1 MPVEQS
7 FAYGTV
13 AAYAL
18 LAVLWG
24 AILVL
29 YLRYRRVA
37 RAEDPLI
44 ALLLAVLA
52 LDAFKSLIESVYFGI
67 VWTANYGIGFEALR
81 EPLSHP
87 VPLTLTKVLNVF
99 VAATVLTVL
108 VRRWLPAELAQRRAQ
123 REERE
128 RMLRQHLEAQKL
140 ESLGLLAGGIAHDF
154 NNLLWT
160 VSANAE
166 LAAEA
171 LPEDSPAQP
180 RLTAVKAAAQ
190 RGAALTR
197 QLLVYA
203 GKQETAAVPLDLG
216 QLVTD
221 IGDLL
226 RVSIPRSIDLAVVV
240 EPDLPEVRGEAAQL
254 QQVVLNLLTNAAD
267 AIGAGSGSIAVS
279 VTGRRLDRDQ
289 LTGFQG
295 DDLAAGEY
303 VVLEV
308 ADTGCG
314 MDEATRERIF
324 DPFFSTKGSGRG
336 LGLAALAGILRAH
349 AAGIAI
355 DTAPGRGTRFQIALP
370 ALVRRARTGHTP
382 PLRVLPRGAGV
393 ALVVGE
399 DEAARQRLAELLGDV
414 GFEVV
419 DAASVAEAL
428 EAAESV
434 GAALALSVIDWDLPD
449 GTGLKLAR
457 LLHQGAP
464 TLPQM
469 LMTDTDLAERR
480 TAAAPALLLPKPIR
494 SDDLYA
500 ALVRLG
506 FTT

>member
-1 MPVEQS
+1 MPVAQS

-29 YLRYRRVA
+29 YLRYRRAA

-67 VWTANYGIGFEALR
+67 VWTANYGIGFAALR

-123 REERE
+123 R
-128 RMLRQHLEAQKL
+128 
-140 ESLGLLAGGIAHDF
+140 
-154 NNLLWT
+154 
-160 VSANAE
+160 
-166 LAAEA
+166 
-171 LPEDSPAQP
+171 
-180 RLTAVKAAAQ
+180 
-190 RGAALTR
+190 GAALTR

-203 GKQETAAVPLDLG
+203 GKQETSPEPLDLG
-216 QLVTD
+216 RLVAD
-221 IGDLL
+221 IGELL
-226 RVSIPRSIDLAVVV
+226 RVSIPRSIELVVTV

-267 AIGAGSGSIAVS
+267 AIGAGNGSIAVS
-279 VTGRRLDRDQ
+279 VTGRRLGRDELDGFRGDR
-289 LTGFQG
+289 LP
-295 DDLAAGEY
+295 AGEY

-349 AAGIAI
+349 AAGVAI
-355 DTAPGRGTRFQIALP
+355 DTAPGRGTRFRIALP
-370 ALVRRARTGHTP
+370 AL
-382 PLRVLPRGAGV
+382 
-393 ALVVGE
+393 
-399 DEAARQRLAELLGDV
+399 ARQQLTQLLTDV

-419 DAASVAEAL
+419 DAADVAEAL
-428 EAAESV
+428 EAAASV
-434 GAALALSVIDWDLPD
+434 GAALALAVVDWDLPD

-464 TLPQM
+464 TLPQ
-469 LMTDTDLAERR
+469 LLTSDTDLVERR
-480 TAAAPALLLPKPIR
+480 TAAAPALLLTKPIR
-494 SDDLYA
+494 SDDLFA

>member
-1 MPVEQS
+1 MPVAQS

-29 YLRYRRVA
+29 YLRYRRAA

-67 VWTANYGIGFEALR
+67 VWTANYGIGFAALR

-123 REERE
+123 R
-128 RMLRQHLEAQKL
+128 
-140 ESLGLLAGGIAHDF
+140 
-154 NNLLWT
+154 
-160 VSANAE
+160 
-166 LAAEA
+166 
-171 LPEDSPAQP
+171 
-180 RLTAVKAAAQ
+180 
-190 RGAALTR
+190 GAALTR

-203 GKQETAAVPLDLG
+203 GKQETSPEPLDLG
-216 QLVTD
+216 RLVAD
-221 IGDLL
+221 IGELL
-226 RVSIPRSIDLAVVV
+226 RVSIPRSIELVVTV

-267 AIGAGSGSIAVS
+267 AIGAGNGSIAVS
-279 VTGRRLDRDQ
+279 VTGRRLGRDELDGFRGDR
-289 LTGFQG
+289 LP
-295 DDLAAGEY
+295 AGEY

-349 AAGIAI
+349 AAGVAI
-355 DTAPGRGTRFQIALP
+355 DTAPGRGTRFRIALP
-370 ALVRRARTGHTP
+370 AL
-382 PLRVLPRGAGV
+382 
-393 ALVVGE
+393 
-399 DEAARQRLAELLGDV
+399 ARQQLTQLLTDV
-414 GFEVV
+414 GFEVGDVRGV
-419 DAASVAEAL
+419 DEAL
-428 EAAESV
+428 EAAASV
-434 GAALALSVIDWDLPD
+434 GAALALAVVDWDLPD

-464 TLPQM
+464 TLPQ
-469 LMTDTDLAERR
+469 LLTSDTDLVERR
-480 TAAAPALLLPKPIR
+480 TAAAPALLLTKPIR
-494 SDDLYA
+494 SDDLFA

>member
-13 AAYAL
+13 ATYAL
-18 LAVLWG
+18 LALLWG

-29 YLRYRRVA
+29 YLRYRRAA

-67 VWTANYGIGFEALR
+67 VWTANYGIGFAALR

-87 VPLTLTKVLNVF
+87 VPLTLTKVLNVV
-99 VAATVLTVL
+99 VAATVLAVL
-108 VRRWLPAELAQRRAQ
+108 LRRWLPAELAQRRAQ

-128 RMLRQHLEAQKL
+128 RLLRQHLEAQKL

-166 LAAEA
+166 LVAEA

-180 RLTAVKAAAQ
+180 RLTAVKAATQ

-203 GKQETAAVPLDLG
+203 GKQETSPEPLDLG
-216 QLVTD
+216 RMVAD
-221 IGDLL
+221 IGELL
-226 RVSIPRSIDLAVVV
+226 RVSIPRSIELAV
-240 EPDLPEVRGEAAQL
+240 EIAPDLPEVRGEAAQL

-267 AIGAGSGSIAVS
+267 AIGTGSGSITVS
-279 VTGRRLDRDQ
+279 VAPRRLGREE
-289 LTGFQG
+289 LAGFRG
-295 DDLAAGEY
+295 DGLAPGEY
-303 VVLEV
+303 VLVEV
-308 ADTGCG
+308 ADSGCG
-314 MDEATRERIF
+314 MDEGTRERIF

-349 AAGIAI
+349 AAGVAI
-355 DTAPGRGTRFQIALP
+355 DTAPGRGTRFRIALP
-370 ALVRRARTGHTP
+370 ALARRARTGQTP
-382 PLRVLPRGAGV
+382 APRVLPRGAGV
-393 ALVVGE
+393 ALIVGE
-399 DEAARQRLAELLGDV
+399 DGPARQQLARLLTEV

-419 DAASVAEAL
+419 AAAGVAEAL
-428 EAAESV
+428 ATAESA
-434 GAALALSVIDWDLPD
+434 GAALALAVVDWDLPD
-449 GTGLKLAR
+449 GTGLKLSR
-457 LLHQGAP
+457 LLHQGSPA
-464 TLPQM
+464 LPQ
-469 LMTDTDLAERR
+469 LLTSDSDLADRR
-480 TAAAPALLLPKPIR
+480 TAAAPALLLARPIR

-500 ALVRLG
+500 ALARLG

>member
-1 MPVEQS
+1 MPVAQS

-29 YLRYRRVA
+29 YLRYRRAA

-67 VWTANYGIGFEALR
+67 VWTANYGIGFAALR

-123 REERE
+123 R
-128 RMLRQHLEAQKL
+128 
-140 ESLGLLAGGIAHDF
+140 
-154 NNLLWT
+154 
-160 VSANAE
+160 
-166 LAAEA
+166 
-171 LPEDSPAQP
+171 
-180 RLTAVKAAAQ
+180 
-190 RGAALTR
+190 GAALTR

-203 GKQETAAVPLDLG
+203 GKQETSPEPLDLG
-216 QLVTD
+216 RLVAD
-221 IGDLL
+221 IGELL
-226 RVSIPRSIDLAVVV
+226 RVSIPRSIELVVTV

-267 AIGAGSGSIAVS
+267 AIGAGNGSIAVS
-279 VTGRRLDRDQ
+279 VTGRRLGRDELDGFRGDR
-289 LTGFQG
+289 LP
-295 DDLAAGEY
+295 AGEY

-349 AAGIAI
+349 AAGVAI
-355 DTAPGRGTRFQIALP
+355 DTAPGRGTRFRIALP
-370 ALVRRARTGHTP
+370 ALARRARTGHTP
-382 PLRVLPRGAGV
+382 ALRMLPRGAGV
-393 ALVVGE
+393 ALVVG
-399 DEAARQRLAELLGDV
+399 DDGPARQQLTQLLTDV

-419 DAASVAEAL
+419 DAADVAEAL
-428 EAAESV
+428 EAAASV
-434 GAALALSVIDWDLPD
+434 GAALALAVVDWDLPD

-464 TLPQM
+464 TLPQ
-469 LMTDTDLAERR
+469 LLTSDTDLVERR
-480 TAAAPALLLPKPIR
+480 TAAAPALLLTKPIR
-494 SDDLYA
+494 SDDLFA